1 MSQPTKELKNTTYEL
16 FIAALSLLSIF
27 NLALTIFLPQTYV
40 AQVAAIMDLFLS
52 LIFISDF
59 LYRFFTAESKSAYFF
74 RQFGWADLLG
84 SLPFPRA
91 KVLRL
96 FRVFR
101 AVRLMRKYGAAN
113 MLRDFLADRAGSAL
127 LSLFFL
133 IILVLEFGG
142 MAMYAVEIRA
152 ADGNIKSASDSIWYT
167 FVTITTVG
175 YGDRYPVTNL
185 GRAIGMV
192 IMMSGVG
199 LFGTLTG
206 YLSNAF
212 LGGGKEEPVSA
223 PLPTEA
229 GTPEADTPEAR
240 LAQLRALLQHQ
251 QDLLAQQEQAQ
262 SALTAKLTDIEKLI
276 AS

>member
-27 NLALTIFLPQTYV
+27 NLALSIFLPQTYV

-212 LGGGKEEPVSA
+212 LGGGKEEPVVAAVS
-223 PLPTEA
+223 TES
-229 GTPEADTPEAR
+229 DTPEAK
-240 LAQLRALLQHQ
+240 LMELKALLQHQ
-251 QDLLAQQEQAQ
+251 QDLLAQQEEAQ